1 MQNRNA
7 APPLLDFLP
16 AGLARHLHGTEYQ
29 RGAESV
35 MMTIIESVYRGFR
48 LAAVEQAFGG
58 WQVEIAPN
66 TGGGTPALTMPFRE
80 LSDAMDDARRIVDR
94 GVVGPS
100 A

>member
-1 MQNRNA
+1 
-7 APPLLDFLP
+7 
-16 AGLARHLHGTEYQ
+16 LARHLHGTFEEYP
-29 RGAESV
+29 RGVEAM